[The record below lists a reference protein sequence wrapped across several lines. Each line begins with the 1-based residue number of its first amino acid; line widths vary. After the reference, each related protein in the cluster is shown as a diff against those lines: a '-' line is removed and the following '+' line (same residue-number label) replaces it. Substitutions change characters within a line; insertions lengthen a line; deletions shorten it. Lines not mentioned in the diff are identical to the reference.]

1 MRHARVRACIKVGI
15 DDEGRDDPSNLD
27 SGAPLVRAHAA
38 DLRERGQEVRQTTA
52 VDWTRGGDGGD
63 GGVR

>member
-1 MRHARVRACIKVGI
+1 MRHASVRACIKVGI
-15 DDEGRDDPSNLD
+15 DDEGRDDASNLD

-52 VDWTRGGDGGD
+52 AD
-63 GGVR
+63 